1 MTRST
6 ATARLGIA
14 MGLSLSATACGG
26 GAPLMH
32 PAHPLPE
39 GDVTVGAGFSGRV
52 AIAPSALSPE
62 DTRDR
67 ALEEGAVAPGLA
79 PWVGGRVG
87 IGGDWEGGVTY
98 TGRSARADIR
108 HAFVF
113 DDLALSVGLGA
124 SGLLPKRDD
133 DLRLRVGGFGF
144 DVPVLFGWR
153 SDADLYSLWIGPR
166 GGAEYLN
173 GQQEI
178 GADPLEP
185 DRFLLDDVSGWHAF
199 AGGVLGMRIGFRY
212 VFAVLEVD
220 GAMHWAGGSIGD
232 EDVSVSQF
240 AVEPGGAIVVKF

>member
-1 MTRST
+1 MAIRQGIGV
-6 ATARLGIA
+6 ALG
-14 MGLSLSATACGG
+14 MSAAACGG

-39 GDVTVGAGFSGRV
+39 GEVTVGAGFSGRV
-52 AIAPSALSPE
+52 PVAPSRLSPE
-62 DTRDR
+62 DTGDR
-67 ALEEGAVAPGLA
+67 AIEEGAVAPGLA

-87 IGGDWEGGVTY
+87 IGANWEGGVTY

-108 HAFVF
+108 HAFVA
-113 DDLALSVGLGA
+113 DDLALSLGLGV

-144 DVPVLFGWR
+144 DVPLIVGWR
-153 SDADLYSLWIGPR
+153 SDADLYSLWLGPR
-166 GGAEYLN
+166 GGGEYLN
-173 GQQEI
+173 GQQEV
-178 GADPLEP
+178 GVDPLDP
-185 DRFLLDDVSGWHAF
+185 DRFVLDDVSGWHAY
-199 AGGVLGMRIGFRY
+199 AGGVFGMRIGFRY

-240 AVEPGGAIVVKF
+240 AIEPGGAIVVKF